1 MDGEHAATVEYLREW
16 LARAGLEPD
25 PEQPCSYLPDQL
37 ARSIAFKASS
47 LPPGFYHALM
57 DLNFRRSGRVLYS
70 PRCARCRQ
78 CQAIRLPVGDF
89 RPNRSQKRCRQRNQD
104 VTVSVA
110 TPVPDRE
117 RHALYRSYLQ
127 GRYGSQTGIGWAS
140 FCEFLYESPVQTL
153 ELSYRLEGRL
163 VAIGILDVEPR
174 AASTVYCY
182 YDPGLIRRGLGVL
195 NILCSVEYCRS
206 IGVSW
211 LYLGYYLRDC
221 GRMNYK
227 GRFKPCEL
235 LQEDGS
241 WQRLD

>member
-110 TPVPDRE
+110 IPVLIASGTLFTVRTCKDGMAARRVLGGRVFANSSTRVPYKRWNSPT
-117 RHALYRSYLQ
+117 ASKGAWLRSASSTSSR
-127 GRYGSQTGIGWAS
+127 GR
-140 FCEFLYESPVQTL
+140 
-153 ELSYRLEGRL
+153 
-163 VAIGILDVEPR
+163 R
-174 AASTVYCY
+174 ARFTVTTT
-182 YDPGLIRRGLGVL
+182 RG
-195 NILCSVEYCRS
+195 
-206 IGVSW
+206 
-211 LYLGYYLRDC
+211 
-221 GRMNYK
+221 
-227 GRFKPCEL
+227 
-235 LQEDGS
+235 
-241 WQRLD
+241 